1 MTDILDQIY
10 YGEYTGQ
17 NNASRC
23 YQSLMEKGEPL
34 WEKIYAAAGKETADA
49 LQSNQCALLRVSG
62 RDSFKEGF
70 LLGTLLM
77 LEIFYGAPQSAP
89 K

>member
-23 YQSLMEKGEPL
+23 YQSLMEKGESL
-34 WEKIYAAAGKETADA
+34 WEKVYAAAGKETTDA
-49 LQSNQCALLRVSG
+49 LQSNQSALLRVSG